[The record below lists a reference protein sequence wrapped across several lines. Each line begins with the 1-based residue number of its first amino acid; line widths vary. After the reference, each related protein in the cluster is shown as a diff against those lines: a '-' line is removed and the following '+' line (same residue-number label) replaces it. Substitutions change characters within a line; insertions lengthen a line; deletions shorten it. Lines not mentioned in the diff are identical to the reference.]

1 MTLIT
6 EIPIVTVSMFLYF
19 FNQCQQLMD
28 NRLLRNNVC
37 SVLLKSIYDCKV
49 FGLLTQHFF
58 SISMIYISQKSHS
71 GETPNFFLLECLAR
85 YDLWALI
92 IKSCFVCWSGSC
104 ISMLYNQRKMYN
116 KYLFIYT
123 ENSFRLF
130 HVRYLVRIMFTCL
143 CKLLKSTVFAI

>member
-1 MTLIT
+1 MWPLACSSISSINASNSWTIDYWET
-6 EIPIVTVSMFLYF
+6 MYVQFFL
-19 FNQCQQLMD
+19 
-28 NRLLRNNVC
+28 
-37 SVLLKSIYDCKV
+37 KV
-49 FGLLTQHFF
+49 FTTARYLVYWHSTSSLFLWF
-58 SISMIYISQKSHS
+58 IYRKNLILVRH
-71 GETPNFFLLECLAR
+71 PIFFLWECLAR

-143 CKLLKSTVFAI
+143 CKLLKSTVFAISQHKDPVC

>member
-1 MTLIT
+1 MALIT

-92 IKSCFVCWSGSC
+92 IKSCLCVGRVLVFPCCIINEKCTINTSLYTQKIRFVY
-104 ISMLYNQRKMYN
+104 SMSD
-116 KYLFIYT
+116 IW
-123 ENSFRLF
+123 
-130 HVRYLVRIMFTCL
+130 
-143 CKLLKSTVFAI
+143 

>member
-1 MTLIT
+1 MALIT

-28 NRLLRNNVC
+28 NRLLRDNVC
-37 SVLLKSIYDCKV
+37 SVFLKSIYDCKV

-104 ISMLYNQRKMYN
+104 ISMLYNQRKMYTYIHR
-116 KYLFIYT
+116 KFVSFIPCQLFGKNNVYVLVQAFKI
-123 ENSFRLF
+123 NSF
-130 HVRYLVRIMFTCL
+130 YDIT
-143 CKLLKSTVFAI
+143 T

>member
-1 MTLIT
+1 MWPLACSSISSINASNSWTIDYWET
-6 EIPIVTVSMFLYF
+6 MYVQFFL
-19 FNQCQQLMD
+19 
-28 NRLLRNNVC
+28 
-37 SVLLKSIYDCKV
+37 KV
-49 FGLLTQHFF
+49 FTTARYLVYWHSTSSLFLWF
-58 SISMIYISQKSHS
+58 IYRKNLILVRH
-71 GETPNFFLLECLAR
+71 PIFFLLECLAR

-92 IKSCFVCWSGSC
+92 IKSCSVCWSSSC